1 MSLKKTFC
9 STLNSWIGAF
19 VLWCHEQV
27 IREILDTFVG
37 NLFSEKYFVDV
48 KIVCNEKTFACD
60 KAIQWQWIKKKLG
73 WIATFSDV
81 QCGKLRWSEKE
92 RKKNVTFEDSTM
104 STLEMM
110 IERIRKLP
118 KGRIFKNLCR
128 KEIGSD
134 ISFDLDNS

>member
-1 MSLKKTFC
+1 MRYKTSNLKWVSLKWKPKKNCRLESKRNLNTFAGK
-9 STLNSWIGAF
+9 LY
-19 VLWCHEQV
+19 
-27 IREILDTFVG
+27 
-37 NLFSEKYFVDV
+37 SEKYFVDV